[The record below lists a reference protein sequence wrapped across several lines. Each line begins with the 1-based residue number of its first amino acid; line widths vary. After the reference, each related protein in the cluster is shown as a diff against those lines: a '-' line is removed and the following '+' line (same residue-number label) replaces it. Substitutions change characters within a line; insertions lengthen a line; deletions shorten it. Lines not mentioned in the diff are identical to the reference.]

1 MANIFEIKNE
11 IADLFN
17 QIEENYGELTPEL
30 EEALTIKRE
39 EFTDKIK
46 GYSDYVKSLNI
57 DIDAIDTE
65 IARLKELKDSKKKAI
80 DRLEKVMADAI
91 MEFGNTSKSGSKF
104 VDWGTGKASIRI
116 TQSVDI
122 NEYFIE
128 RFNQKIK
135 DFYERCSILQ
145 QIDSLTEEDIQNACN
160 NPDLEDDN
168 LQISVEDLKYLDID
182 FDVKLG
188 SLSDMINSEK
198 GRAALKAIL
207 DYDLNTK
214 MKVSVSKSSIKA
226 DYKETGN
233 VPEYATIKYNKNV
246 TIK

>member
-11 IADLFN
+11 LADLFN
-17 QIEENYGELTPEL
+17 QVEENYGELTPEL
-30 EEALTIKRE
+30 EEALTIKHE

-57 DIDAIDTE
+57 DLDAIDTE

-80 DRLEKVMADAI
+80 DRLEKVMAEAI
-91 MEFGNTSKSGSKF
+91 MEFGDTSKSGSKF
-104 VDWGTGKASIRI
+104 VDWGTGKASVRI
-116 TQSVDI
+116 TQSVDV

-128 RFNQKIK
+128 IFNQKIK
-135 DFYERCSILQ
+135 NFYETCSILQ

-160 NPDLEDDN
+160 KPDLENDN
-168 LQISVEDLKYLDID
+168 LQINVEDLKYLDID
-182 FDVKLG
+182 FDVKS

>member
-11 IADLFN
+11 LNDLFN
-17 QIEENYGELTPEL
+17 QVEENYGELTPEL
-30 EEALTIKRE
+30 EEALTIKHE

-57 DIDAIDTE
+57 DLDAIDTE
-65 IARLKELKDSKKKAI
+65 IARLKELKDSKRKAI
-80 DRLEKVMADAI
+80 DRLEKVMAEAI
-91 MEFGNTSKSGSKF
+91 MEFGDTSKSGSKF
-104 VDWGTGKASIRI
+104 VDWGTGKASVRI
-116 TQSVDI
+116 TQSVDV

-128 RFNQKIK
+128 LFNQKIK

-145 QIDSLTEEDIQNACN
+145 QIDSLTEEDIKNACN
-160 NPDLEDDN
+160 NPDLENDN
-168 LQISVEDLKYLDID
+168 LQINVEDLKYLDID
-182 FDVKLG
+182 FDVKS

-207 DYDLNTK
+207 DYNLNTK

-233 VPEYATIKYNKNV
+233 VPEYANIKYNKNV